1 MNIGN
6 DNSYSG
12 KKINKKKANYK
23 KLSVKKNLKI
33 MNDPAFHLNRTLK
46 AYINYKLNINA
57 TTEKIETLK
66 NSVEIIKTQNHNN
79 SFNGAKTLSNIINKK
94 KLFSKKKINK
104 LMSPSHYSKKK
115 KLLKSNSS
123 NKLNLS
129 NYYIN
134 FYNNGSI
141 NINTKINNNKNKILK
156 KNSNNSQK
164 YIRYSGSTALSNND
178 TNQILDKNNSIFP
191 YNNNNNIQILTN
203 HSTLVINSLKTPV
216 VGQTTSKKN
225 KFSAQYFPQNVND
238 NNKFSNLTN
247 IKNNKFKNYNLIK
260 NRLNLI
266 KNYPKNLIINDKL
279 KNQNI
284 NSKVINKTDNNIK
297 YLKINE
303 IYKETNQNFHNIND
317 NDSKYSY
324 TISNINNNGNTP
336 KKMLNDNNINIS
348 NINNNNEDNS
358 NLNSITNKIEN
369 EIKKECDN
377 KYLKKIEMLENENK
391 LLKGEI
397 NDSNNR
403 LLLLENKI
411 NELLLGKNSI
421 EKEECP
427 QPTPYVKKYSLETIQ
442 NLNQSPLT
450 INTNSEIDNKNVL
463 KEIKKE
469 SKEKIFLNKNQKNK
483 PESIKINMNYSK
495 LLHINTSKPNFLIK
509 ERKNVDTPTKINV
522 NKFSKNLGIKKKD
535 KKKFCKKI
543 NNQKFF
549 DNKKAQFN
557 CFTEENKNYH

>member
-1 MNIGN
+1 MNISNG
-6 DNSYSG
+6 NSYSG
-12 KKINKKKANYK
+12 TKINKKKANYK
-23 KLSVKKNLKI
+23 KLSVKKNLEI

-46 AYINYKLNINA
+46 AYINYKLNKN
-57 TTEKIETLK
+57 TSTEKITTLK
-66 NSVEIIKTQNHNN
+66 NSVEISKTQNHNN
-79 SFNGAKTLSNIINKK
+79 SFNRAKTLSNIINKK

-129 NYYIN
+129 NYIY
-134 FYNNGSI
+134 FYNNRSI
-141 NINTKINNNKNKILK
+141 NINNKINKNKILK

-164 YIRYSGSTALSNND
+164 HIRYSGSTALSNND
-178 TNQILDKNNSIFP
+178 TNQIVDKNNSIFP
-191 YNNNNNIQILTN
+191 YNNNCNIQILTN
-203 HSTLVINSLKTPV
+203 HSTLDINNLKTPA

-225 KFSAQYFPQNVND
+225 KFSAQYFPQNLNSK
-238 NNKFSNLTN
+238 NKFSNLTN

-260 NRLNLI
+260 NRQNLI
-266 KNYPKNLIINDKL
+266 KNYPKNLIINDKF
-279 KNQNI
+279 KNQNTNTNI
-284 NSKVINKTDNNIK
+284 INKTDNNIK
-297 YLKINE
+297 YLKIND
-303 IYKETNQNFHNIND
+303 IYKETNLNFHNIND

-324 TISNINNNGNTP
+324 TISNINNNENTP
-336 KKMLNDNNINIS
+336 KKIINNNNINIS
-348 NINNNNEDNS
+348 NINNNNDDNS

-469 SKEKIFLNKNQKNK
+469 SKEKMFLDEIPKKK

-495 LLHINTSKPNFLIK
+495 LMHINTGKPNFLGK
-509 ERKNVDTPTKINV
+509 ERKNVNTPTKINV
-522 NKFSKNLGIKKKD
+522 NKFSKNLGIKKKE
-535 KKKFCKKI
+535 KKNHCKKI
-543 NNQKFF
+543 NNQKYFG
-549 DNKKAQFN
+549 NKKAQFN

>member
-1 MNIGN
+1 MNNGIE
-6 DNSYSG
+6 NSYSG
-12 KKINKKKANYK
+12 TKINKKKANYK
-23 KLSVKKNLKI
+23 KLSVKKNLQI

-46 AYINYKLNINA
+46 AYINYKLNANA
-57 TTEKIETLK
+57 STEKIETLK
-66 NSVEIIKTQNHNN
+66 NSVEITKTQNHNN
-79 SFNGAKTLSNIINKK
+79 SFNRAKTLSNIINKK
-94 KLFSKKKINK
+94 KLFSKKKVNK

-129 NYYIN
+129 NYIY
-134 FYNNGSI
+134 FYNKGSI
-141 NINTKINNNKNKILK
+141 NINNKINKNKIVK

-203 HSTLVINSLKTPV
+203 HSTLDINSLKTPV

-238 NNKFSNLTN
+238 KNKLSNLTN

-260 NRLNLI
+260 NRQNLI

-279 KNQNI
+279 KNQSI
-284 NSKVINKTDNNIK
+284 NSNIINKTDNNIK
-297 YLKINE
+297 YLKIND
-303 IYKETNQNFHNIND
+303 IYKETNQNYHNIND

-324 TISNINNNGNTP
+324 TLSNINNNGNTP
-336 KKMLNDNNINIS
+336 KKMLNNNKININIS
-348 NINNNNEDNS
+348 NINNNDDNS
-358 NLNSITNKIEN
+358 NINSITNKIEN

-403 LLLLENKI
+403 LLMLENKI

-450 INTNSEIDNKNVL
+450 INTNSEIDNKNAL
-463 KEIKKE
+463 KE
-469 SKEKIFLNKNQKNK
+469 KNK
-483 PESIKINMNYSK
+483 QESIKINMNYSK
-495 LLHINTSKPNFLIK
+495 LLHINTSKPNILIK

-522 NKFSKNLGIKKKD
+522 NKFSKNFGIKKKE
-535 KKKFCKKI
+535 KKKICKKI
-543 NNQKFF
+543 NNQKYFE
-549 DNKKAQFN
+549 NKKAQLN
-557 CFTEENKNYH
+557 YFTEENKNYH